1 MKPDV
6 VSVAKLKWVNL
17 SGHTVDKQ
25 QVLQN
30 SHSKRCFCVNH
41 TTIVL
46 ARLFLLEWK
55 VQKAST
61 DSADSKYVLVS
72 C

>member
-1 MKPDV
+1 MNPD
-6 VSVAKLKWVNL
+6 VAKLKWVNL

-30 SHSKRCFCVNH
+30 HIQKDISVWY

-46 ARLFLLEWK
+46 ARLFLLVWK